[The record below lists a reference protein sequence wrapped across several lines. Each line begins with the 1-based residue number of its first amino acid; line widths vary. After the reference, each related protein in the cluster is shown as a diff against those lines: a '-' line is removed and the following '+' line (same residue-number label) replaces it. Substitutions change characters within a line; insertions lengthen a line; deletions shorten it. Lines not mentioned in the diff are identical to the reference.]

1 MREELNKLKTNL
13 ETFSEGEVQ
22 NGSISSVD
30 SDDLSVSCLL
40 KMIMDGTDMEL
51 DVTLNEMFLRIVH
64 LFLCSIFSN
73 NRSHSFSSKLST
85 FPTNFH

>member
-1 MREELNKLKTNL
+1 MSEELSKLKTNL

-40 KMIMDGTDMEL
+40 KMIMDGIDMEL
-51 DVTLNEMFLRIVH
+51 DLTLN
-64 LFLCSIFSN
+64 
-73 NRSHSFSSKLST
+73 
-85 FPTNFH
+85 